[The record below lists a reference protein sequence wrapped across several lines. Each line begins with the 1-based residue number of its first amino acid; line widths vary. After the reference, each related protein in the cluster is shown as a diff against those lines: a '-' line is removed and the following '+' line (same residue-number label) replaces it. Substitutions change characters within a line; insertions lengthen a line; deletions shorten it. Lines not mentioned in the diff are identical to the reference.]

1 VSLRQD
7 ADAVD
12 APTNGGSS
20 TVAPRNRLPFL
31 GGWVVLLRGGVCF
44 FLGGFPGF
52 SSRGWPFASRVSCG
66 YFIDP
71 GPHPLKTP

>member
-31 GGWVVLLRGGVCF
+31 GGWVVLLRGGGCF
-44 FLGGFPGF
+44 FFGGGFQGFQPGDGH
-52 SSRGWPFASRVSCG
+52 SQVACRAAT
-66 YFIDP
+66 
-71 GPHPLKTP
+71 L